1 MIKGV
6 CITYRVENDVLGS
19 VKINS
24 TMYYG
29 IETKRAIGN
38 FPISGLHIQNEFIKH
53 YTILKRAAAKA
64 NIKIKK
70 LDPKRGN
77 AIVKACDEIIRGKFS
92 DQFVV
97 DVFQAGAGT
106 STNMNL
112 NEVLANRAIEIL
124 KGKKGDYRI
133 IHPNDHVNMSQSTN
147 DTYHTATRMTA
158 YCIIRDRLLPYLLKL
173 EKSLKNKAEEF
184 EGIIKIGRTHLQD
197 AVPMT
202 FGQEFLGY
210 SESVEYCIKDLQ
222 RAMKELLEVPLGGTA
237 LGTGINASNTYAKY
251 AIMEMNKIEKA
262 KFFIAKDRFAAMQN
276 EYSEL
281 VCSNSLKNT
290 AITLNKIANDLRLLS
305 SGPRAGISEILL
317 PAVQP
322 GSSIMPGK
330 INPSMAEMLNMVCFQ
345 VMGNSY
351 AIDNAANN
359 GQLEI
364 NVFMPVIT
372 FNLLFSIRILS
383 NGISAFEKRC
393 IRGIT
398 IDKKHTKKNLD
409 SSTAIATA
417 LSPYIGYAKASE
429 IAREAY
435 LKGKSV
441 MDICLS
447 RKILSKKD
455 LERILDP
462 ERLTHMG

>member
-1 MIKGV
+1 MS
-6 CITYRVENDVLGS
+6 YRMESDVLGS
-19 VKINS
+19 VKIDS
-24 TMYYG
+24 SVYYG
-29 IETKRAIGN
+29 IETKRAIEN

-53 YTILKRAAAKA
+53 YAILKRAAAAA
-64 NIKIKK
+64 NIKIGK
-70 LDPKRGN
+70 LGSEKGN
-77 AIVKACDEIIRGKFS
+77 AIIKACDEVIKEKFNN
-92 DQFVV
+92 QFIV
-97 DVFQAGAGT
+97 DIFQAGAGT

-124 KGKKGDYRI
+124 KGKKGDYKI
-133 IHPNDHVNMSQSTN
+133 VHPNDHVNMSQSTN

-158 YCIIRDRLLPYLLKL
+158 YVNIRDTLLPSLARL
-173 EKSLKNKAEEF
+173 EKSLKNKSDQFKE
-184 EGIIKIGRTHLQD
+184 IIKIGRTHLQD

-210 SESVEYCIKDLQ
+210 SESVGYCIMDLK
-222 RAMKELLEVPLGGTA
+222 RAMGELLEVPLGGTA
-237 LGTGINASNTYAKY
+237 LGTGINASTNYAKHVM
-251 AIMEMNKIEKA
+251 IEINKIEKA
-262 KFFIAKDRFAAMQN
+262 KFFIAKNRFAAMQN

-305 SGPRAGISEILL
+305 SGPRAGISEIIL

-330 INPSMAEMLNMVCFQ
+330 INPSMAEMLNMVCYQ
-345 VMGNSY
+345 VIGNSY
-351 AIDNAANN
+351 VIDNAANN

-364 NVFMPVIT
+364 NVFMPIIA
-372 FNLLFSIRILS
+372 FDLLFSIKILS
-383 NGISAFEKRC
+383 NGINAFEKKC
-393 IRGIT
+393 IKGIT
-398 IDKKHTKKNLD
+398 IDKKNTEKNLN

-417 LSPYIGYAKASE
+417 LSPYIGYAKASG

-435 LKGKSV
+435 LKNKSV
-441 MDICLS
+441 MDICLDK
-447 RKILSKKD
+447 KILSRKD

-462 ERLTHMG
+462 KSLTHIGN